1 MFSASSLLQYV
12 RLRGLAVFGGL
23 RFQGLGFSFPEDPRG
38 RSLRVSGLGLLSP
51 RPVCSIPLGFRV
63 WGLGFLG
70 FRG

>member
-1 MFSASSLLQYV
+1 M
-12 RLRGLAVFGGL
+12 FGGL
-23 RFQGLGFSFPEDPRG
+23 RFQGLGFNFSEDPRG

-51 RPVCSIPLGFRV
+51 RPVCSILLGFRV